1 MARWPARPLHN
12 FFIFFH
18 YLYVYIIMYI
28 YIYTYLEQLKP
39 GKQKGALSPAGSLL
53 VEPAGL
59 AILFKTTRQKQ
70 PSAAIQRQPTILF

>member
-1 MARWPARPLHN
+1 
-12 FFIFFH
+12 
-18 YLYVYIIMYI
+18 MYI

-39 GKQKGALSPAGSLL
+39 GKQKGAISPAGSLL